1 MNSAF
6 NNGEQRAEPARNSA
20 SKTVTVHPVRSL
32 GEGVVTTLATVEPD
46 SLLSE
51 LGRERNLGFNTAVG
65 SNTQANHRG
74 IRVCVDEDQTISSGD
89 RIRLRLTEPIRVN
102 DCQIDAGSLL
112 FGTAAI
118 EGQRLQIVV
127 SSIEQAGN
135 IIPVELSA
143 FDLDGG
149 KGLYVP
155 DSKERTAAKEAA
167 ASIGSGLG
175 TSISFTQNAGQQVA
189 MDLVRGAMTGGTQYI
204 ASKLRQVKVTVKAG
218 YQIILISKE

>member
-1 MNSAF
+1 M
-6 NNGEQRAEPARNSA
+6 
-20 SKTVTVHPVRSL
+20 
-32 GEGVVTTLATVEPD
+32 
-46 SLLSE
+46 
-51 LGRERNLGFNTAVG
+51 
-65 SNTQANHRG
+65 
-74 IRVCVDEDQTISSGD
+74 DEDQTISSGD

-167 ASIGSGLG
+167 ASLGSGLG